1 MPAGAGTE
9 VLYWSASPFHGPLS
23 VAGVSMSPPTPG
35 ERGQGGLLPCPVLQR
50 AAFWGGFV
58 GGGFDLRDE
67 PWIPVQLVTGEPV
80 RLGLR
85 ELFKRA
91 HEIADLQLPV
101 PPAAAGLLRV
111 LAVITARIGRDAG
124 VRLDDAG
131 VAEDIG
137 KWLTL
142 RRRVLK
148 QGRFDPDAVDAY
160 LDTEVPAGR
169 FDLFDAQRPFL
180 QDPRLTTQCVDAK
193 GAPNPSGVNKLVLG
207 RPTGINGA
215 VLFGHFTDTAPVP
228 VPAHE
233 AVWHLLAQLYFG
245 PSGQCTPRRITAQ
258 RAGSGDAAPL
268 RKSVSYFAWAPQ
280 LFTTLVLA
288 VPSPQAE
295 ADWETP
301 DACPWEEE
309 LNDPLG
315 PVKPVTWPG
324 RLLTGRFRH
333 AVLLVPSA
341 DHRSV
346 TDAYITWSTHESAHQ
361 VRDPYQILDRRKDG
375 AFQPREADGGRALW
389 RDLDSLL
396 LKDSLQDAQ
405 RPPCLEDLPK
415 TLLPSLR
422 VRAYGFEQDGQQKDS
437 VWFQATTPTILQWQE
452 ETDPQ
457 MAHHVRR
464 CHRLAEDAGTRLGF
478 AAKVA
483 WKIATDINIDASAK
497 AKIRIDE
504 KKPGPWATQALA
516 RYWSAAE
523 SVFWDLARPE
533 RIGAAIERPFVE
545 TALAALDE
553 AIGPANR
560 ADIRVARARSR
571 ARAILL
577 GLLPTTT
584 NA

>member
-1 MPAGAGTE
+1 M
-9 VLYWSASPFHGPLS
+9 HGVVPIHALLRG
-23 VAGVSMSPPTPG
+23 GVYVS
-35 ERGQGGLLPCPVLQR
+35 
-50 AAFWGGFV
+50 
-58 GGGFDLRDE
+58 GGFDLRDE
-67 PWIPVQLVTGEPV
+67 PWIPVRLATGEPV
-80 RLGLR
+80 RVGLR

-91 HEIADLQLPV
+91 HEIADLELPV
-101 PPAAAGLLRV
+101 PPAAAGLLRI
-111 LAVITARIGRDAG
+111 LAVITARIARDGA

-137 KWLTL
+137 KWLLL

-160 LDTEVPAGR
+160 LDEEVPAGR

-180 QDPRLTTQCVDAK
+180 QDPRLAGQCVDGK
-193 GAPNPSGVNKLVLG
+193 GAPNPSGVNKLVFG
-207 RPTGINGA
+207 RPTGVNGA

-233 AVWHLLAQLYFG
+233 AVWHLIAQLYFG
-245 PSGQCTPRRITAQ
+245 PSGQCTPRRITTM
-258 RAGSGDAAPL
+258 RTGSGDAAPL
-268 RKSVSYFAWAPQ
+268 RKSVSYFPWAPQ
-280 LFTTLVLA
+280 LFTTLVLS
-288 VPSPQAE
+288 VPGPQVE

-315 PVKPVTWPG
+315 PLHAVTWPG

-346 TDAYITWSTHESAHQ
+346 TDAYITWSTHQSALQ

-375 AFQPREADGGRALW
+375 AFQPREADGSRALW

-396 LKDSLQDAQ
+396 LKDSLQDVQ
-405 RPPCLEDLPK
+405 RPPCLEELPK
-415 TLLPSLR
+415 RLLPSLR
-422 VRAYGFEQDGQQKDS
+422 VRAYGFDQDGQQKDS
-437 VWFQATTPTILQWQE
+437 VWFQATTPAVLQWQE
-452 ETDPQ
+452 ESDPQ
-457 MAHHVRR
+457 MAHHVSR
-464 CHRLAEDAGTRLGF
+464 CHRLAEDAGARLDF
-478 AAKVA
+478 AAKIA
-483 WKIATDINIDASAK
+483 WKIATDTSVDPSAR
-497 AKIRIDE
+497 AKIRIDQ
-504 KKPGPWATQALA
+504 KKPGPWAGRALA
-516 RYWSAAE
+516 RYWPAAE
-523 SVFWDLARPE
+523 TVFWQLAKPE
-533 RIGAAIERPFVE
+533 HIGAGIERRFVE
-545 TALAALDE
+545 AALAALDE

-571 ARAILL
+571 ARAILF
-577 GLLPTTT
+577 GLVPATA